1 MASPPKG
8 DATRKPKQQKQK
20 PPDNKARQE
29 FASPN
34 APRLLLPHPLGP
46 RLREPTRLIFLATWR
61 HVHRQ
66 ERPSPRPDAALRSHL
81 SQRLHPFDQRL
92 AENKRKKI
100 HLPAPPIQNLHPT
113 VTAAR
118 RSVGYLTARE
128 ATAAV
133 PPSQPLPI
141 APPAGRARGTGSPPP
156 SPKTHGGFEG
166 CAPSGTAER
175 AACLAGVLNL
185 FPPPPPPFASPAQ
198 TLPISTSASCH
209 TS

>member
-1 MASPPKG
+1 MSTDKR
-8 DATRKPKQQKQK
+8 D
-20 PPDNKARQE
+20 
-29 FASPN
+29 
-34 APRLLLPHPLGP
+34 HPLAQMLP
-46 RLREPTRLIFLATWR
+46 FALTLASDYTPLISA
-61 HVHRQ
+61 
-66 ERPSPRPDAALRSHL
+66 
-81 SQRLHPFDQRL
+81 SQKKK
-92 AENKRKKI
+92 EKKI

-185 FPPPPPPFASPAQ
+185 FPPPPPPLPAQ
-198 TLPISTSASCH
+198 PKPSPFPRLHRVTHPNHS
-209 TS
+209 